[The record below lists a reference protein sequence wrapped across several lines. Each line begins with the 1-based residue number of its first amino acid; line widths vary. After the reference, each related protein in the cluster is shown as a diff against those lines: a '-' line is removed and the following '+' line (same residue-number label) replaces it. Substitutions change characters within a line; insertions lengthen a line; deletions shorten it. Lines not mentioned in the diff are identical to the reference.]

1 MVELYL
7 GNCLDKMETIPDK
20 YVNMILT
27 DPPFGQNLEYGR
39 GQLGTRVI
47 KNDDNLDWLDEWAH
61 EAYRVL
67 ADKSHCVMFWQWRTY
82 PILAEAVIRAGF
94 TIRTVGVWDKKN
106 AGLSGGGLA
115 EQYEQIVV
123 LKKGDAKQNF
133 FRGNVFR
140 YAREAGRPMH
150 PHQKPIPLLGMLLSL
165 CSKEGDIILDP
176 FMGSGSTGVAAVK
189 LQRSFIGCETELI
202 YFDNAKDVVGNE
214 ENNLQLFAN

>member
-1 MVELYL
+1 MLFN
-7 GNCLDKMETIPDK
+7 NCFRDVMKLTEDSSVD
-20 YVNMILT
+20 MILT

-47 KNDDNLDWLDEWAH
+47 KGDQDLDWLPEFAT

-67 ADKSHCVMFWQWRTY
+67 KDNTHCVMFWQWRTY
-82 PILAEAVIRAGF
+82 PELAQEMIKAGF
-94 TIRTVGVWDKKN
+94 VIRTVGIWDKKN

-123 LKKGDAKQNF
+123 FKKGDAKQNF

-140 YAREAGRPMH
+140 YARESGRPIH
-150 PHQKPIPLLGMLLSL
+150 PHQKPIPLLGMLISL
-165 CSKEGDIILDP
+165 CSKEGDLIMDP

-189 LQRSFIGCETELI
+189 LQREFIGGDLDDI
-202 YFDNAKDVVGNE
+202 YYQMAKRRILVE
-214 ENNLQLFAN
+214 QNNLQLFCL